1 MGFIMSDVNQESEAV
16 SQGTADRVAQ
26 KYVEY
31 KNKLEELEREHKERC
46 KPYQERMVVLQG
58 IMIDLCKQ
66 LGVTSMRTPHGTIMK
81 SVKTKY
87 WASDWDEFK
96 KFLLKNEALDLVE
109 RRIHQGNMAEFLK
122 ENPDKVPVGLNVDS
136 EYTATVRRS
145 NKNG

>member
-96 KFLLKNEALDLVE
+96 KFLLENEALDLVE